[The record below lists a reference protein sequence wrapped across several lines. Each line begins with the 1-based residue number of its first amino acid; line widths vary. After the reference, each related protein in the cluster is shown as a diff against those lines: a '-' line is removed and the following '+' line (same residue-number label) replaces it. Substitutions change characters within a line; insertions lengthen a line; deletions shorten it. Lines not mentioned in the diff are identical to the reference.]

1 VTPPPDPDPD
11 APEDV
16 DPAPSDDA
24 AQPLVR
30 LPASMR
36 DAFKAPMGPVYEDVD
51 ELLADAGAPI
61 VAVGDVVTYH
71 LLEAGH
77 DPAVAVVDG
86 LTKRDAVDERVRAAL
101 AAAPGR
107 RVAVANPAGTVTRAL
122 VRALVDA
129 VGTETGTGTGTGTD
143 ADPGPRAGAAD
154 PDDPTPGDGGEGDGR
169 PSPVTIDVDGEE
181 DLATLP
187 AILATPVGGSV
198 VYGQPDE
205 GMVLVAVTPAA
216 RREARSL
223 LGRMDGDPEAALALL
238 EAAD

>member
-1 VTPPPDPDPD
+1 
-11 APEDV
+11 
-16 DPAPSDDA
+16 
-24 AQPLVR
+24 
-30 LPASMR
+30 
-36 DAFKAPMGPVYEDVD
+36 
-51 ELLADAGAPI
+51 
-61 VAVGDVVTYH
+61 
-71 LLEAGH
+71 
-77 DPAVAVVDG
+77 
-86 LTKRDAVDERVRAAL
+86 
-101 AAAPGR
+101 
-107 RVAVANPAGTVTRAL
+107 VANPAGTVTRAL

-129 VGTETGTGTGTGTD
+129 VGTETGTGTGTGTATD